1 MGMQFW
7 QLSGVMAPAV
17 RVGGIG
23 SDVLAYPNPDSFAY
37 GRLTRLLISPYARP
51 HLLRPWMGRLNHC

>member
-1 MGMQFW
+1 MGKQFW

-37 GRLTRLLISPYARP
+37 GRLTRPADSTICSPAPANALGWAY
-51 HLLRPWMGRLNHC
+51 